1 MSSFSTRSLTD
12 VLDAFAS
19 PDPTPGGGSAAAL
32 SGALGASLLAMVAG
46 MPKTRTN
53 APEERQALDD
63 AARKLSSLKTTLTDL
78 IDRDAAAYDLVVA
91 AFKKPKTTDAEKAD
105 RKTAIQDAT
114 RVATETPLETM
125 RACAEV
131 LGLAKLVAEHGNRNA
146 ASDIGVGAA
155 LAMAGVTGGRLN
167 VEINLAGLSDAEYV
181 TKVRE
186 EILLT
191 MVGAGA
197 DLAATNR
204 AAGLSRSADPE

>member
-1 MSSFSTRSLTD
+1 MSFSTLSLNE

-32 SGALGASLLAMVAG
+32 AGALAASLLGMVAN

-53 APEERQALDD
+53 TPEERRALDD
-63 AARKLSSLKTTLTDL
+63 VTRSLSGLRQTLTDL
-78 IDRDAAAYDLVVA
+78 IDRDTAAYDLVVA
-91 AFKKPKTTDAEKAD
+91 AFKKPKATDEEKAA

-125 RACAEV
+125 RACAEL
-131 LGLAKLVAEHGNRNA
+131 LGLAKIVAEHGNRNA

-155 LAMAGVTGGRLN
+155 LAMAGLTGGRLN
-167 VEINLAGLSDAEYV
+167 VEINLAGLADAAYAAR
-181 TKVRE
+181 VRD
-186 EILLT
+186 EILLM

-204 AAGLSRSADPE
+204 AAGLTRGPDPQ

>member
-1 MSSFSTRSLTD
+1 MSFSTLSLNE

-32 SGALGASLLAMVAG
+32 AGALAASLLGMVAN

-53 APEERQALDD
+53 TPEERRALDD
-63 AARKLSSLKTTLTDL
+63 VTRSLSGLRQTLTDL
-78 IDRDAAAYDLVVA
+78 IDRDTAAYDLVVA
-91 AFKKPKTTDAEKAD
+91 AFKKPKATDEEKAA

-125 RACAEV
+125 RACAEL
-131 LGLAKLVAEHGNRNA
+131 LGLAKIVAEHGNRNA

-155 LAMAGVTGGRLN
+155 LAMAGLTGGRLN
-167 VEINLAGLSDAEYV
+167 VEINLAGLADAAYAA
-181 TKVRE
+181 KVRD
-186 EILLT
+186 EILLM

-204 AAGLSRSADPE
+204 AAGLTRGPDPQ